1 MALLNFH
8 YGLKNTMPEAIV
20 NGNLYVTTD
29 ERGLYV
35 DLDSKRIHISDLV
48 QLTRAE
54 FAALT
59 AETVVA
65 SALYYVVDAN
75 ALYKFTGVVDGKL
88 AWNHINSVAGVSEL
102 LGTASD
108 AANASGSAFARIAQ
122 NASDISS
129 NAAGIQTNT
138 NSINDINN
146 AETGIY
152 ARAVSY
158 VDSVNTA
165 MDSRVDALEAK
176 FGEGEGSVADMIQ
189 DEAAAREAAVNTAVQ
204 NLTNNV
210 YEVSSDSL
218 DIDTLTAGL
227 TPNPGDILIV
237 TSTANNI
244 KSAYAY
250 DEDGWVA
257 CDGNVSADKV
267 ILKDNIT
274 LAGDYTQVGNLT
286 KTKTGT
292 ATFSTAG
299 KSVAA
304 ALTEIFSKRLQ
315 PGNPS
320 QPYVNLTFS
329 QAAAYEVGTEV
340 TPTYSASLNAGSYT
354 YGPSTGITATAWD
367 VDAID
372 NDTVVE
378 SKTTASG
385 TFSKITVEEDTS
397 YKIVAT
403 ATHGA
408 GPVAQDNL
416 GDPSNPVK
424 QIDAGSKS
432 KEIGSITGF
441 RSVFYGYKNGSE
453 VLDVT
458 KLTSNNIRGL
468 IATGKPQTA
477 ATTTKPTSM
486 TTNKM
491 QQMFFAFPASMNV
504 GKPVVKDATNGAP
517 QTVSD
522 KVTVNVEGANGY
534 EAVPYDVYYVSN
546 AAAASGELKFN
557 ITY

>member
-8 YGLKNTMPEAIV
+8 YGLKSTMPEAIV
-20 NGNLYVTTD
+20 DGNLYVTTD

-54 FAALT
+54 FTALT
-59 AETVVA
+59 AENVVA

-102 LGTASD
+102 LGKAD
-108 AANASGSAFARIAQ
+108 DEANASGSAFARIAQ
-122 NASDISS
+122 NAKDITA
-129 NAAGIQTNT
+129 NGAAIETNT
-138 NSINDINN
+138 NSINAINN

-152 ARAVSY
+152 ARAVGY
-158 VDSVNTA
+158 VDGVNAA
-165 MDSRVDALEAK
+165 MDNRVDALEAK

-189 DEAAAREAAVNTAVQ
+189 DEATAREAAVSTAVK

-210 YEVSSDSL
+210 YEVSSDSV
-218 DIDTLTAGL
+218 DVDTLTAGL
-227 TPNPGDILIV
+227 TPNAGDILIV

-244 KSAYAY
+244 KTAYAY
-250 DEDGWVA
+250 DDSGWVA
-257 CDGNVSADKV
+257 CDGNVDATKV

-286 KTKTGT
+286 KAKTGT

-315 PGNPS
+315 PGNPT
-320 QPYVNLTFS
+320 QPAVSLTFS
-329 QAAAYEVGTEV
+329 QAKAYEVGTKV
-340 TPTYSASLNAGSYT
+340 TPTYSASLSAGSYT

-372 NDTVVE
+372 NGTTVE

-385 TFSKITVEEDTS
+385 SFSEITVEEDTR

-408 GPVAQDNL
+408 GPVAKDNL

-424 QIDAGSKS
+424 QISAGSKS
-432 KEIGSITGF
+432 KEVGSITGF
-441 RSVFYGYKNGSE
+441 RSVFYGYKAGGST
-453 VLDVT
+453 LDVAN
-458 KLTSNNIRGL
+458 LTSAQIRGL
-468 IATGKPQTA
+468 GNA

-491 QQMFFAFPASMNV
+491 QQMFFAFVQPAS
-504 GKPVVKDATNGAP
+504 GHAAAPVVKDATNGAP
-517 QTVSD
+517 QTVSGPI
-522 KVTVNVEGANGY
+522 TVNVEGANGY
-534 EAVPYDVYYVSN
+534 EAIPYDVYYVSN

>member
-8 YGLKNTMPEAIV
+8 YGLKSTMPEAIV
-20 NGNLYVTTD
+20 DGNLYVTTD

-54 FAALT
+54 FTALT
-59 AETVVA
+59 AENVVA

-102 LGTASD
+102 LGKAD
-108 AANASGSAFARIAQ
+108 DEANASGSAFARIAQ
-122 NASDISS
+122 NAKDITA
-129 NAAGIQTNT
+129 NGAAIETNT
-138 NSINDINN
+138 NSINAINN
-146 AETGIY
+146 VETGIY
-152 ARAVSY
+152 ARAVGY
-158 VDSVNTA
+158 VDGVNAA

-189 DEAAAREAAVNTAVQ
+189 DEATAREAAVSTAVK

-210 YEVSSDSL
+210 YEVSSDSV
-218 DIDTLTAGL
+218 DVDTLTAGL
-227 TPNPGDILIV
+227 TPNAGDILIV

-244 KSAYAY
+244 KTAYAY
-250 DEDGWVA
+250 DDSGWVA
-257 CDGNVSADKV
+257 CDGNVDATKV

-286 KTKTGT
+286 KAKTGT

-315 PGNPS
+315 PGNPT
-320 QPYVNLTFS
+320 QPAVSLTFS
-329 QAAAYEVGTEV
+329 QAKAYEVGTKV
-340 TPTYSASLNAGSYT
+340 TPTYSASLSAGSYT

-372 NDTVVE
+372 NGTTVE

-385 TFSKITVEEDTS
+385 SFSEITVEEDTR

-408 GPVAQDNL
+408 GPVAKDNL

-424 QIDAGSKS
+424 QISAGSKS
-432 KEIGSITGF
+432 KEVGSITGF
-441 RSVFYGYKNGSE
+441 RSVFYGYKAGGST
-453 VLDVT
+453 LDVAN
-458 KLTSNNIRGL
+458 LTSAQIRGL
-468 IATGKPQTA
+468 GNA

-491 QQMFFAFPASMNV
+491 QQMFFAFVQPKSGHAA
-504 GKPVVKDATNGAP
+504 KPVVKDATNGAP
-517 QTVSD
+517 QTVSGPI
-522 KVTVNVEGANGY
+522 TVNVEGANGY
-534 EAVPYDVYYVSN
+534 EAIPYDVYYVSN

>member
-8 YGLKNTMPEAIV
+8 YGLKSTMPESIV
-20 NGNLYVTTD
+20 DGNLYVTTD

-48 QLTRAE
+48 QLTSNE
-54 FAALT
+54 FTALT
-59 AETVVA
+59 ADTVVA
-65 SALYYVVDAN
+65 SALYYVTDAN
-75 ALYKFTGVVDGKL
+75 ALYKYTGVVDGKL
-88 AWNHINSVAGVSEL
+88 SWNHINSVAGVSEL
-102 LGTASD
+102 LGTAND
-108 AANASGSAFARIAQ
+108 EANASGSAFARIAQ
-122 NASDISS
+122 NANDITA
-129 NAAGIQTNT
+129 NAAGITTNT
-138 NSINDINN
+138 NSINAINN

-152 ARAVSY
+152 ARAVDY
-158 VDSVNTA
+158 VDGLNAT

-189 DEAAAREAAVNTAVQ
+189 DEATAREAAVSTAVK

-210 YEVSSDSL
+210 YEVSSDSV
-218 DIDTLTAGL
+218 DVDTLTAGL
-227 TPNPGDILIV
+227 TPNAGDILII

-244 KSAYAY
+244 KTAYAY
-250 DEDGWVA
+250 DDSGWVA
-257 CDGNVSADKV
+257 CDGNVDATKV

-286 KTKTGT
+286 KAKTGT

-320 QPYVNLTFS
+320 QPAVSLTFS
-329 QAAAYEVGTEV
+329 QAKAYEVGTKV
-340 TPTYSASLNAGSYT
+340 TPTYSASLSAGSYT

-367 VDAID
+367 VDAI
-372 NDTVVE
+372 NNGTTVE
-378 SKTTASG
+378 SRTTASG
-385 TFSKITVEEDTS
+385 SFSEITVEEDTS

-408 GPVAQDNL
+408 GPVAKDNL

-424 QIDAGSKS
+424 QISAGSKS
-432 KEIGSITGF
+432 KEVGSITGF
-441 RSVFYGYKNGSE
+441 RSVFYGYKAGGST
-453 VLDVT
+453 LDVAN
-458 KLTSNNIRGL
+458 LTSAQIRGL
-468 IATGKPQTA
+468 GNA

-491 QQMFFAFPASMNV
+491 QQMFFAFVQPAS
-504 GKPVVKDATNGAP
+504 GHAAAPVVKDATNGAP
-517 QTVSD
+517 QTVSGPI
-522 KVTVNVEGANGY
+522 TVNVEGANGY
-534 EAVPYDVYYVSN
+534 EAIPYDVYYVSN
-546 AAAASGELKFN
+546 AAAANGELKFN

>member
-54 FAALT
+54 FTALT
-59 AETVVA
+59 AENVVA

-102 LGTASD
+102 LGKADD

-122 NASDISS
+122 NASDITA
-129 NAAGIQTNT
+129 NATAIGTNADAI
-138 NSINDINN
+138 NAINDADN
-146 AETGIY
+146 GIL
-152 ARAVSY
+152 AQAKAHANQL
-158 VDSVNTA
+158 DSV
-165 MDSRVDALEAK
+165 MDGRVDALEAK
-176 FGEGEGSVADMIQ
+176 FGDGEGSVSDMIEA
-189 DEAAAREAAVNTAVQ
+189 EAAARDTAIENAVVA
-204 NLTNNV
+204 LTNNV
-210 YEVSSDSL
+210 YEVTSDSL
-218 DIDTLTAGL
+218 DIDALTADL
-227 TPNPGDILIV
+227 NPNPGDVLIV

-250 DEDGWVA
+250 DENGWVA
-257 CDGNVSADKV
+257 CDGNVDATKV

-315 PGNPS
+315 PGNPTN
-320 QPYVNLTFS
+320 PAVTLTFNE
-329 QAAAYEVGTEV
+329 AKAYEVGTKV
-340 TPTYSASLNAGSYT
+340 TPTYSASLSAGSYT
-354 YGPSTGITATAWD
+354 YGPDTGITATAWD
-367 VDAID
+367 IDAT
-372 NDTVVE
+372 NKGAAVA
-378 SKTTASG
+378 SKTTASDS
-385 TFSKITVEEDTS
+385 FDQITVELDTS
-397 YKIVAT
+397 YKIKAT

-408 GPVAQDNL
+408 GAVAKDNL

-424 QIDAGSKS
+424 QIAAGSKF
-432 KEIGSITGF
+432 KEVGSITGF
-441 RSVFYGYKNGSE
+441 RSIFYGWKSGSSALANPE
-453 VLDVT
+453 AI
-458 KLTSNNIRGL
+458 TSAQVRALGN
-468 IATGKPQTA
+468 A
-477 ATTTKPTSM
+477 ATTTKVTSFSCD
-486 TTNKM
+486 KM
-491 QQMFFAFPASMNV
+491 KQMFFAFPADT
-504 GKPVVKDATNGAP
+504 VKDVMVANATNGAP
-517 QTVSD
+517 QTVY
-522 KVTVNVEGANGY
+522 KKTGVMVEGANGY
-534 EAVPYDVYYVSN
+534 QAIAYDVFYVDN
-546 AAAASGELKFN
+546 AAADGGANNYN
-557 ITY
+557 ITYKV

>member
-1 MALLNFH
+1 MALLNFN
-8 YGLKNTMPEAIV
+8 YGLKNTMPKEIV

-75 ALYKFTGVVDGKL
+75 ALYKFTGVVDDKL
-88 AWNHINSVAGVSEL
+88 TWNHINSVAGVSEL
-102 LGTASD
+102 LGTADD

-122 NASDISS
+122 NASNITA
-129 NAAGIQTNT
+129 NATAIETNA
-138 NSINDINN
+138 NSIKDINN

-152 ARAVSY
+152 ARAVDY
-158 VDSVNTA
+158 VDGLNAT

-189 DEAAAREAAVNTAVQ
+189 DEATAREAAVNTAVQ

-210 YEVSSDSL
+210 YEVSSDSV
-218 DIDTLTAGL
+218 DVDTLTAGL
-227 TPNPGDILIV
+227 DPNPGDILIV
-237 TSTANNI
+237 TSTTNNI
-244 KSAYAY
+244 KTAYAY
-250 DEDGWVA
+250 DENGWVA
-257 CDGNVSADKV
+257 CDGNVDATKV

-286 KTKTGT
+286 KTQTGT
-292 ATFSTAG
+292 ATFNTAG

-315 PGNPS
+315 PSNKPS
-320 QPYVNLTFS
+320 QPAVTLTFS
-329 QAAAYEVGTEV
+329 QAKAYEVGTKV
-340 TPTYSASLNAGSYT
+340 TPTYSASLSAGKYT

-372 NDTVVE
+372 NGTTVE
-378 SKTTASG
+378 SRTTASG
-385 TFSKITVEEDTS
+385 SFSEITVEEDTD

-408 GPVAQDNL
+408 GPVAKDNL
-416 GDPSNPVK
+416 GDPSDPVV
-424 QIDAGSKS
+424 QIAAGSKS
-432 KEIGSITGF
+432 KEVGSITGF
-441 RSVFYGYKNGSE
+441 RSVFYGYKAGGST
-453 VLDVT
+453 LDVAN
-458 KLTSNNIRGL
+458 LTSAQIRGL
-468 IATGKPQTA
+468 GND
-477 ATTTKPTSM
+477 ATTARPTSM

-491 QQMFFAFPASMNV
+491 QQMFFAFVQPAS
-504 GKPVVKDATNGAP
+504 GHAAKPVVKDATNGAP
-517 QTVSD
+517 QTVEGP
-522 KVTVNVEGANGY
+522 VTVNVEGANSY
-534 EAVPYDVYYVSN
+534 EAIPYDVYYVSN
-546 AAAASGELKFN
+546 AAAASGELNFN